1 MLDPSVTWSFKSLPQ
16 QSQST
21 SNLNGVS
28 SREHSQ
34 SNSRANSSTHRHRN
48 PNPTQVF
55 MDCASRL
62 NSTTQSHF
70 HSNQFSNNLDG
81 RFYENT
87 SMEAHSVKR
96 KKDKLEKNSLRK
108 KEANTMRKREE
119 ARVKILEAKLAQKE
133 KIKFGV
139 TKLQSNYHRRNAT
152 KRVKQIKANFA
163 SMTRL
168 ALFFQSAYRG
178 REGRSNFNQVVEA
191 NIKQVQNS
199 AAIRLQAIARRKVNN
214 IYILKH
220 KVSEQSERALWKT

>member
-1 MLDPSVTWSFKSLPQ
+1 
-16 QSQST
+16 
-21 SNLNGVS
+21 
-28 SREHSQ
+28 
-34 SNSRANSSTHRHRN
+34 
-48 PNPTQVF
+48 
-55 MDCASRL
+55 
-62 NSTTQSHF
+62 
-70 HSNQFSNNLDG
+70 
-81 RFYENT
+81 
-87 SMEAHSVKR
+87 
-96 KKDKLEKNSLRK
+96 
-108 KEANTMRKREE
+108 MRKREE